1 MRYLIT
7 GSDGQLGRELQRR
20 LEGQEF
26 LATNINNL
34 DVTNQEETLRVITN
48 YTPDVV
54 IHGAAY
60 TNVDNAEVN
69 LDLAYQIN
77 AIGTQNVAVAC
88 LKCNAKMV
96 YVSTDYVFDGA
107 LGRPYNE
114 FDQTNPQSIYGKS
127 KLAGEILAKQIVN
140 KLFITRTAWL
150 YGDGNNFVRTM
161 LKLSKECDEL
171 KVVNDQYGCPTSTVD
186 LAEVILHLVK
196 TEYYGTY
203 HTACTGMTTW
213 YDFAKKIFKLSGIYK
228 VRVLPQSTAE
238 LGRPAPRPA
247 DSSMDNLMLRL
258 RVGKVMRSW
267 EDALQEYISNG
278 YDRR

>member
-7 GSDGQLGRELQRR
+7 GTNGQLGKELQRR
-20 LEGQEF
+20 LQRQEF
-26 LATNINNL
+26 LATNTDTMDI
-34 DVTNQEETLRVITN
+34 TNQAETLHVITTYN
-48 YTPDVV
+48 PDVV

-60 TNVDNAEVN
+60 TNVDNAEAN
-69 LDLAYQIN
+69 PDLAYRIN
-77 AIGTQNVAVAC
+77 AIGTQNVAAAC

-96 YVSTDYVFDGA
+96 YVSTDYVFDGT

-140 KLFITRTAWL
+140 KLFITRTSWL

-161 LKLSKECDEL
+161 LKLGKERDEL

-186 LAEVILHLVK
+186 LVEAILHLVQ

-203 HTACTGMTTW
+203 HTACTGVTTW
-213 YDFAKKIFKLSGIYK
+213 YDFAKKIFELAGISK
-228 VRVLPQSTAE
+228 VKVLPQTTTE

-247 DSSMDNLMLRL
+247 YSSMDNLMLRL
-258 RVGKVMRSW
+258 TIGKVMRSW
-267 EDALQEYISNG
+267 EEALQDYMLSNQ
-278 YDRR
+278 D